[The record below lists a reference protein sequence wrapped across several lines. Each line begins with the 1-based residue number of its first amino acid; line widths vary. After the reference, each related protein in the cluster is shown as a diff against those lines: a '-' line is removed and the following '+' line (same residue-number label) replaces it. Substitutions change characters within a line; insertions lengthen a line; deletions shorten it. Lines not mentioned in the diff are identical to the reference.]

1 MRKVII
7 NNIVLEL
14 YDGIEELPIVNFQKF
29 NKYMLI
35 DSGIGSDFEG
45 INDHITNLARLIK
58 ASDKTKALQE
68 LQNMRQN
75 MFMIV
80 SGISPK
86 HLAFTTFIHSIN
98 GQRVTDLSDENLKRI
113 LTLLHNTKRSRIIEL
128 LAELKKKVQTELVLY
143 FPAEF
148 NSAKNKEAYDQ
159 IKRRTL
165 LVLEGIETEKDMA
178 EEIEKIDAAIF
189 SGYKP
194 KVFAGTES
202 VEIEHDKGFE
212 TSCLLIS
219 QELHIEAKALT
230 TLAFYSALE
239 TIKKQIEA
247 KNKSMTKGHLKK

>member
-1 MRKVII
+1 M
-7 NNIVLEL
+7 VLEL

-35 DSGIGSDFEG
+35 DSGIGSDFDD
-45 INDHITNLARLIK
+45 INNHISNLARLIK
-58 ASDKTKALQE
+58 AADKAKALQE

-80 SGISPK
+80 SNISPK
-86 HLAFTTFIHSIN
+86 YMAFAAFIHSIN
-98 GQRVTDLSDENLKRI
+98 GQKVTDLSDENLKRI
-113 LTLLHNTKRSRIIEL
+113 LDSLRTTKKSKVAEL
-128 LAELKKKVQTELVLY
+128 FEGLKKKVQTELILY

-159 IKRRTL
+159 LKRRTL
-165 LVLEGIETEKDMA
+165 LVLEGVITGQNKA
-178 EEIEKIDAAIF
+178 KEIEQIDDSLFA
-189 SGYKP
+189 GYKP
-194 KVFAGTES
+194 KSFIGAES

-219 QELHIEAKALT
+219 QELHIDAKTLT

-239 TIKKQIEA
+239 TIKKQLEA
-247 KNKSMTKGHLKK
+247 KNKSMSKMSKR

>member
-1 MRKVII
+1 MKKVVI
-7 NNIVLEL
+7 NNTVLEL

-35 DSGIGSDFEG
+35 DSGIGSDFEDV
-45 INDHITNLARLIK
+45 NNHISTLAHLVK
-58 ASDKTKALQE
+58 SSDKAKALQE

-75 MFMIV
+75 MFMII
-80 SGISPK
+80 SNISPK
-86 HLAFTTFIHSIN
+86 HMAFAAFIHSVN
-98 GQRVTDLSDENLKRI
+98 GQKVTDLSDENLKRI
-113 LTLLHNTKRSRIIEL
+113 LDSLRTVKRSKIIDL
-128 LAELKKKVQTELVLY
+128 LTELKKKVQTELVLY

-165 LVLEGIETEKDMA
+165 LVLEGITTGKDMA
-178 EEIEKIDAAIF
+178 EEIEKIDATLFA
-189 SGYKP
+189 GYKP
-194 KVFAGTES
+194 KSFAGADS
-202 VEIEHDKGFE
+202 AEIEHDKGFE

-219 QELHIEAKALT
+219 QELHIDAKTLT

-247 KNKSMTKGHLKK
+247 KNKSISKMRKN